1 MGCGGY
7 GDHRLE
13 WGRLWL
19 YMICCRRLRR
29 PHRLEREEL
38 PLYIC
43 GRHLPLHTEWNRRGQ
58 IFLEA
63 TALVK
68 GRCRWRGGAF
78 HVCASLIEG
87 HPVVQ
92 QLLQRQTKS
101 RQGALRKCWEAQ
113 ARWSGLGSG

>member
-87 HPVVQ
+87 HPVAAIVAAPNEDTPGCTTEVLAQ
-92 QLLQRQTKS
+92 
-101 RQGALRKCWEAQ
+101 AQ
-113 ARWSGLGSG
+113 ARWSG